1 MHTRSRRKP
10 RQNSLLFEEL
20 EPRLLFSAD
29 AAEALTGMAV
39 EQSVEEEPVVA
50 AAEEPAADSVDQS
63 TATDTPEPVAQPDT
77 QDQPAETTATAPTP

>member
-10 RQNSLLFEEL
+10 RQNTLLFEEL

-39 EQSVEEEPVVA
+39 
-50 AAEEPAADSVDQS
+50 
-63 TATDTPEPVAQPDT
+63 
-77 QDQPAETTATAPTP
+77 